1 MQKLTS
7 PKIIEEILKRHGFKM
22 SKKFG
27 QNFLTDENIVSKIV
41 NVAEVSEEDVVLE
54 IGPGIGA
61 MTAKLCERAKH
72 VIAVEIDKMLIPIL
86 KETLAE
92 YKNCTVINEDI
103 LKLDIGSEIKKYT
116 HKKFKVVANL
126 PYYIT
131 TPIIMGLLEKD
142 LPMES
147 ITVMIQKEVAERIA
161 ATPGGKEYGA
171 LTVACGYYTRPQ
183 LSFIVPS
190 RVFVPRPK
198 VDSAVIHML
207 VREDRLMDKDDKDR
221 FFSVVKAG
229 FANRRKTLL
238 NTLSNNL
245 DYDKAEVKKALLL
258 AGIEE
263 SKRAET
269 LSFEDFKMLSEA
281 FAKIK

>member
-1 MQKLTS
+1 MHKLTS
-7 PKIIEEILKRHGFKM
+7 PRTIEDILKRHGFKM

-27 QNFLTDENIVSKIV
+27 QNFLTDENIVLKIV
-41 NVAEVSEEDVVLE
+41 NAAGVTEDDVVLE

-72 VIAVEIDKMLIPIL
+72 VLAVEIDKMLIPIL
-86 KETLAE
+86 DETLAE
-92 YKNCTVINEDI
+92 YENCTVINEDI
-103 LKLDIGSEIKKYT
+103 LKLDINAEIIKHTEKKI
-116 HKKFKVVANL
+116 KVVANL

-142 LPMES
+142 IPIES

-171 LTVACGYYTRPQ
+171 LTVACGYYTKPQ
-183 LSFIVPS
+183 LSFIVPAS
-190 RVFVPRPK
+190 VFIPKPK
-198 VDSAVIHML
+198 VDSAVIHME
-207 VREDRLMDKDDKDR
+207 VRDDRLMDKNDKDR
-221 FFSVVKAG
+221 FFAVVKAG

-245 DYDKAEVKKALLL
+245 HYEKPDVKKALLQ

-263 SKRAET
+263 SRRAET
-269 LSFEDFKMLSEA
+269 LSFEDFKRIAEA
-281 FAKIK
+281 FGKL

>member
-1 MQKLTS
+1 MHKLTS
-7 PKIIEEILKRHGFKM
+7 PRTIEDILKSHGFKM

-27 QNFLTDENIVSKIV
+27 QNFLTDENIVLKIV
-41 NVAEVSEEDVVLE
+41 NAARVTKEDVVLE

-86 KETLAE
+86 DETLAE
-92 YKNCTVINEDI
+92 YENCTVINEDI
-103 LKLDIGSEIKKYT
+103 LKLDINAEIIKHTDKKI
-116 HKKFKVVANL
+116 KVVANL

-142 LPMES
+142 LPIES

-171 LTVACGYYTRPQ
+171 LTVACGYYTKPQ

-190 RVFVPRPK
+190 SVFIPKPK
-198 VDSAVIHML
+198 VDSAVIHME
-207 VREDRLMDKDDKDR
+207 VRDDRLMDKNDKDR
-221 FFSVVKAG
+221 FFAVVKAG

-245 DYDKAEVKKALLL
+245 HYEKSDVKKALLK

-263 SKRAET
+263 SRRAET
-269 LSFEDFKMLSEA
+269 LSFEDFKRIAEA
-281 FAKIK
+281 FGEL